1 MAFRFTLAPLLRL
14 RQSLERQ
21 RALSLQQATFNLKH
35 AQDTLAR
42 LERFLAESELAD
54 SASLAAGRT
63 AAELQ
68 FASLLREQFGQLRL
82 QLEKEVRRLETLRQQ
97 AALAY
102 QRAYREREAL
112 DTLRAHQSRAY
123 QIEQSGRQQRELDAA
138 FLLQRWHARSG

>member
-21 RALSLQQATFNLKH
+21 RALALQQATFNLKH